1 MYISPDTQ
9 LHILSNC
16 PINSDYE
23 HTLYFDNAENQF
35 NYFNSLTKHYVAK
48 MSFSRLSDGYLRVN
62 IPIAQLYDC
71 NYLIF
76 QNSAFTN
83 KWFYAFIKG
92 VEYVS
97 NTVSEIMYSVDV
109 MQSWFFDY
117 TLRPCLIDREHTA
130 TDVIGENIIPEP
142 VKVGEYETTAISK
155 FEITANNS
163 VCVIMTSE
171 FFIDVVAEYV
181 ITPQKWGGTILSCW
195 VYIVGQ
201 HEVDGFLSQVNTK
214 GYADK
219 IISISLLPISL
230 LPNSSELKINTLIGA
245 TKTTTITPKNKK
257 LYTSPYTELIAYS
270 NGNAKNFKYEQFSG
284 VPSFTIRT
292 SFGADLPTV
301 MTPTNYESEQDNIKY
316 QLTISGF
323 PLLPYIRDYYQT
335 WLAYNK
341 ANNTSAKSS
350 ALLSGIGGVASG
362 LANMSVG
369 SAINGVVSGIDKAV
383 NVWASYETAKVMP
396 DEMQGSANGF
406 DVNFISGFSG
416 FYTYCRS
423 AKAEYAQMVD
433 DFFTMYGYACKQ
445 LKVPNRNVRPHW
457 CYTKTVNCIIKG
469 KINQNDITKIERIY
483 DKGITFWKNGNDVGD
498 YSLDNS
504 V

>member
-35 NYFNSLTKHYVAK
+35 NYFNSLTKHYVTK

-142 VKVGEYETTAISK
+142 VKVGEYETTATTN
-155 FEITANNS
+155 FEVSPVGTPNTCVVLMAKAVTIPIPVAAYPPAN
-163 VCVIMTSE
+163 
-171 FFIDVVAEYV
+171 Y
-181 ITPQKWGGTILSCW
+181 GGTIIPCW
-195 VYIVGQ
+195 IYRVSPESI
-201 HEVDGFLSQVNTK
+201 ETFLN
-214 GYADK
+214 
-219 IISISLLPISL
+219 IINDEGLIDSVVSISLLPNILTPSDE
-230 LPNSSELKINTLIGA
+230 NVRVNTLVGA
-245 TKTTTITPKNKK
+245 KLTTTITPKNNK
-257 LYTSPYTELIAYS
+257 LYTYPFTELIAYC
-270 NGNAKNFKYEQFSG
+270 NGNAKEMKYEQFEG
-284 VPSFTIRT
+284 KPSFTIRT
-292 SFGADLPTV
+292 TFGANLPTV
-301 MTPTNYESEQDNIKY
+301 MTPNNYEGETNNIKY
-316 QLTISGF
+316 QLAIKSF
-323 PLLPYIRDYYQT
+323 PLLPYNREYYQT

-341 ANNTSAKSS
+341 AGVAGGAVKSLVTGAVSAVTGNVGGMLNAMSS
-350 ALLSGIGGVASG
+350 AVDIFT
-362 LANMSVG
+362 N
-369 SAINGVVSGIDKAV
+369 IEK
-383 NVWASYETAKVMP
+383 AKVMP
-396 DEMQGSANGF
+396 DEMQGSADGF
-406 DVNFISGFSG
+406 DVNFVSGFGG

-423 AKAEYAQMVD
+423 AKKEFAQIID